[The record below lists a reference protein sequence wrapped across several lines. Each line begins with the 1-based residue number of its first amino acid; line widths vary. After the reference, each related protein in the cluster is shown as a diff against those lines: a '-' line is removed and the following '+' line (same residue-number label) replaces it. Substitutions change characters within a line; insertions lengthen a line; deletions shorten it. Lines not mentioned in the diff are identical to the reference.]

1 MVIDLVI
8 KSTGDGYTSNVP
20 SLKGCESWAHT
31 EDEVM
36 SKTLDLV
43 SFFLSVEVDKI
54 IVDRARRS
62 GNSIIYK
69 LIFDKN

>member
-1 MVIDLVI
+1 LVIDLVI